1 MNPKQFQRRALVMVL
16 LLALM
21 LTGMGATLYDL
32 QINNGQ
38 EYARQAQN
46 KIAEQETVEAVRGQI
61 LDRNGQVLV
70 SNKVV
75 YQVSLDTSLMKDERN
90 RILLSLMDISQEE
103 GVAWTDNLPISK
115 SAPFTFTTDTPY
127 YTTSTDEE
135 GNTVQ
140 SLTRLGRLAVYYGWI
155 EDPTTTPEEP
165 EEGEEPAAP
174 PEPGL
179 WDKIKAFFTGKD
191 LSQSTDTS
199 QQTEPDTLPTAL
211 ELLGMMCADWDIQGE
226 GAVEGDSGQTVPV
239 LNIGDLSAQDAR
251 ALAGILYELN
261 LRSSNVYVA
270 NEYVFAQ
277 DVDIDF
283 ITQVKEHSLTGVVI
297 EPTTVRQYH
306 TTYAAHLL
314 GQVTPIYSGEVEYYT
329 SLDLDGD
336 GVPDYSLNDTVGRGG
351 VEQAFE
357 SYLRGSSG
365 VRTVERNTSGKI
377 VSETWLEE
385 PEPGDNVVLTLDIN
399 LQAYVENTLATAIP
413 QIDVE
418 EAVGGGACVILDVDT
433 SEVLACA
440 SYPTYDPAK
449 YNSNFN
455 EYASDPLEPLYNR
468 ALQGTFAPGSTFK
481 MVTAIAGLEEGII
494 TPTTEINDTGI
505 YKYYSSPQPKCWI
518 YNSYGRGHGLVNVS
532 EAIEVSCN
540 YFFYEVGRL
549 LGIDTLVDYATRF
562 GLGQKTG
569 LELYE
574 ESGVMASPEYT
585 ESLGGTWYE
594 GSVLSVAIG
603 QESSQFT
610 PIQLANYI
618 AALVNGGSRNATHL
632 LKEVKSSD
640 FSQVLY
646 TKEPELLS
654 TIEIQDENLEAV
666 KAGML
671 ALTTQGSVSRHFV
684 GLPFQVGA
692 KTGSAQVDGQV
703 EANAVFVCFA
713 PYDDPEVA
721 MALVVQRGGSGSELG
736 AMAADILSYY
746 FSSQETRDEAPMEN
760 TLVR

>member
-1 MNPKQFQRRALVMVL
+1 MDPKQFQRRALVMVL

-38 EYARQAQN
+38 EYYRQAQN
-46 KIAEQETVEAVRGQI
+46 KIAEQETVEAARGQI

-70 SNKVV
+70 SNQVV
-75 YQVSLDTSLMKDERN
+75 YQVSLDTSLMKEERN
-90 RILLSLMDISQEE
+90 RILLKLMEISREE
-103 GVAWTDNLPISK
+103 GVEWTDNLPISQT
-115 SAPFTFTTDTPY
+115 APFTFTTDDPY
-127 YTTSTDEE
+127 YTVSVDEE
-135 GNTVQ
+135 GNTVK

-155 EDPTTTPEEP
+155 EDPTAEPGETEEADA
-165 EEGEEPAAP
+165 PAQE
-174 PEPGL
+174 EPGL
-179 WDKIKAFFTGKD
+179 WDKIKAFFSGGSAQTETS
-191 LSQSTDTS
+191 SQE
-199 QQTEPDTLPTAL
+199 TEPDQLPNAK
-211 ELLGMMCADWDIQGE
+211 ELLGKMCATFDIQGE
-226 GAVEGDSGQTVPV
+226 GAVDKDSGQTVPV
-239 LNIGDLSAQDAR
+239 LNIGDMSTRDAR
-251 ALAGILYELN
+251 ALAGILYELS
-261 LRSSNVYVA
+261 LRSSGVYQA

-283 ITQVKEHSLTGVVI
+283 ITRVKENPLTGVVI

-314 GQVTPIYSGEVEYYT
+314 GQVTPIYPEEVEYYT

-336 GVPDYSLNDTVGRGG
+336 GVADYSLNDTVGRGG

-357 SYLRGSSG
+357 SYLRGASG
-365 VRTVERNTSGKI
+365 VRTVERNASGKI

-385 PEPGDNVVLTLDIN
+385 PKPGDNVVLTLDIN

-440 SYPTYDPAK
+440 SYPTFDPSK
-449 YNSNFN
+449 YNSNYN
-455 EYASDPLEPLYNR
+455 QYASDPLLPLLNR

-481 MVTAIAGLEEGII
+481 MITAIAGLEEGII
-494 TPTTEINDTGI
+494 TPTTEIKDEGI
-505 YKYYSSPQPKCWI
+505 YKYYSSPQPRCWI
-518 YNSYGRGHGLVNVS
+518 YNTNGGNHGSINVS

-549 LGIDTLVDYATRF
+549 VGIDTLVDYATRF

-569 LELYE
+569 LELE
-574 ESGVMASPEYT
+574 EYAGVMASPEYT
-585 ESLGGTWYE
+585 QSRGGTWYE

-603 QESSQFT
+603 QESTQVT

-618 AALVNGGSRNATHL
+618 ATLVNGGSRNATHL

-654 TIEIQDENLEAV
+654 TIEIKDENLEAV

-671 ALTTQGSVSRHFV
+671 ALTTKGSVSRHFAD
-684 GLPFQVGA
+684 LPFQVGA

-746 FSSQETRDEAPMEN
+746 FSSQETRDEAPTEN

>member
-21 LTGMGATLYDL
+21 LTGMGTALYDL

-46 KIAEQETVEAVRGQI
+46 KIAEQETVEAVRGQV

-75 YQVSLDTSLMKDERN
+75 YQVSLDTSLMKEDRN
-90 RILLSLMDISQEE
+90 RILLSLMDIAREE
-103 GVAWTDNLPISK
+103 DVEWTDSLPISK
-115 SAPFTFTTDTPY
+115 SAPFTFTTDDPY

-135 GNTVQ
+135 GNEVQ

-155 EDPTTTPEEP
+155 KDPTQAPEEA
-165 EEGEEPAAP
+165 EETESP
-174 PEPGL
+174 PQAEPGI
-179 WDKIKAFFTGKD
+179 WDRIKAFFTGGG
-191 LSQSTDTS
+191 
-199 QQTEPDTLPTAL
+199 QTEAETDPQPQESYRLPTAQ
-211 ELLGMMCADWDIQGE
+211 ELLGMMCTDWEIQGE
-226 GAVEGDSGQTVPV
+226 GAVDEDSGKEIPV
-239 LNIGDLSAQDAR
+239 LNIGNLSTRDAR
-251 ALAGILYELN
+251 ALAGVLYELN

-283 ITQVKEHSLTGVVI
+283 ITKVKEHSLTGVVI

-377 VSETWLEE
+377 LSETWLEE
-385 PEPGDNVVLTLDIN
+385 PEPGDNVVLTLDIS
-399 LQAYVENTLATAIP
+399 LQAYVENTLAAAIP

-440 SYPTYDPAK
+440 SYPTFDPAK
-449 YNSNFN
+449 YNTNFN
-455 EYASDPLEPLYNR
+455 EYAADPLEPLYNR

-494 TPTTEINDTGI
+494 TPSTEIKDEGI

-518 YNSYGRGHGLVNVS
+518 YNQYGTNHGYINVS

-569 LELYE
+569 LELA
-574 ESGVMASPEYT
+574 ESPGVMASPAYT

-618 AALVNGGSRNATHL
+618 ATLVNGGSRRSTHL

-646 TKEPELLS
+646 TREPELLS

-671 ALTTQGSVSRHFV
+671 ALTTQGSVSRHFTD
-684 GLPFQVGA
+684 LPFQVGA

>member
-1 MNPKQFQRRALVMVL
+1 MNPKQFHRRALVMVL

-46 KIAEQETVEAVRGQI
+46 KIAEQESVEAARGQI

-70 SNKVV
+70 SNRVV
-75 YQVSLDTSLMKDERN
+75 YQVSLDTSLMKKDRN
-90 RILLSLMDISQEE
+90 RILLSLMDVATEE
-103 GVAWTDNLPISK
+103 GVEWTDNLPISK
-115 SAPFTFTTDTPY
+115 SDPFTFTTENPY

-135 GNTVQ
+135 GNTVL
-140 SLTRLGRLAVYYGWI
+140 SLTRLGRLAVYYNWI
-155 EDPTTTPEEP
+155 EDPTEEP
-165 EEGEEPAAP
+165 ETVEENTPA
-174 PEPGL
+174 PEPSL
-179 WDKIKAFFTGKD
+179 WDKFKAFFTGKD
-191 LSQSTDTS
+191 LSQGADAS
-199 QQTEPDTLPTAL
+199 QPEESDALPTAL
-211 ELLGMMCADWDIQGE
+211 ELLGKMCAAWDIQGE
-226 GAVEGDSGQTVPV
+226 GAVDEDSGETVPV
-239 LNIGDLSAQDAR
+239 LNIGDMSAQDAR

-314 GQVTPIYSGEVEYYT
+314 GQVTPIFQGEEEYYI

-336 GVPDYSLNDTVGRGG
+336 GVPDYSLNDNVGRGG

-357 SYLRGSSG
+357 SYLRGKSG

-385 PEPGDNVVLTLDIN
+385 PKPGDNVVLTLDIN

-413 QIDVE
+413 KIDVE

-433 SEVLACA
+433 SEVLSCA
-440 SYPTYDPAK
+440 SYPTFDPAK

-455 EYASDPLEPLYNR
+455 EYAADPLEPLYNR

-494 TPTTEINDTGI
+494 TPTTEIRDEGV

-518 YNSYGRGHGLVNVS
+518 YNTNGGNHGSINVS

-540 YFFYEVGRL
+540 YFFYEVGRE

-618 AALVNGGSRNATHL
+618 ATLVNGGSRNATHL

-640 FSQVLY
+640 FSQILY
-646 TKEPELLS
+646 DKQPELLS
-654 TIEIQDENLEAV
+654 TIEIKDENLEAV

-671 ALTTQGSVSRHFV
+671 ALTTQGSVSQHFV

-746 FSSQETRDEAPMEN
+746 FSSQETRDEAPTEN

>member
-1 MNPKQFQRRALVMVL
+1 MNPKQFHRRALVMVL

-46 KIAEQETVEAVRGQI
+46 KIAEQESVEAARGQI

-70 SNKVV
+70 SNRVV
-75 YQVSLDTSLMKDERN
+75 YQVSLDTSLMKKDRN
-90 RILLSLMDISQEE
+90 RILLSLMDIATEE
-103 GVAWTDNLPISK
+103 GVEWTDNLPISK
-115 SAPFTFTTDTPY
+115 SDPFTFTTENPY

-135 GNTVQ
+135 GNTVL
-140 SLTRLGRLAVYYGWI
+140 SLTRLGRLAVYYNWI
-155 EDPTTTPEEP
+155 EDPTEEP
-165 EEGEEPAAP
+165 ETVEENTPA
-174 PEPGL
+174 PEPSL
-179 WDKIKAFFTGKD
+179 WDKFKAFFTGKD
-191 LSQSTDTS
+191 LSQGADAS
-199 QQTEPDTLPTAL
+199 QPEESDALPTAL
-211 ELLGMMCADWDIQGE
+211 ELLGKMCAAWDIQGE
-226 GAVEGDSGQTVPV
+226 GAVDEDSGETVPV
-239 LNIGDLSAQDAR
+239 LNIGDMSAQDAR
-251 ALAGILYELN
+251 ALVGILYELK

-314 GQVTPIYSGEVEYYT
+314 GQVTPIFQGEEEYYT

-336 GVPDYSLNDTVGRGG
+336 GVPDYSLNDNVGRGG

-357 SYLRGSSG
+357 SYLRGKSG

-385 PEPGDNVVLTLDIN
+385 PKPGDNVVLTLDIN

-413 QIDVE
+413 KIDVE

-440 SYPTYDPAK
+440 SYPTFDPAK

-455 EYASDPLEPLYNR
+455 EYAADPLEPLYNR

-494 TPTTEINDTGI
+494 TPTTEIRDEGV

-518 YNSYGRGHGLVNVS
+518 YNTNGGNHGSINVS

-540 YFFYEVGRL
+540 YFFYEVGRE

-618 AALVNGGSRNATHL
+618 ATLVNGGSRNATHL

-640 FSQVLY
+640 FSQILY
-646 TKEPELLS
+646 DKQPELLS
-654 TIEIQDENLEAV
+654 TIEIKDENLDAV

-671 ALTTQGSVSRHFV
+671 ALTTQGSVSQHFV

-746 FSSQETRDEAPMEN
+746 FSSQETRDEAPTEN

>member
-1 MNPKQFQRRALVMVL
+1 MDPKQFQRRALVMVL

-32 QINNGQ
+32 QINNGK
-38 EYARQAQN
+38 EYFRQAQN
-46 KIAEQETVEAVRGQI
+46 KIAEQETVEAARGQV

-75 YQVSLDTSLMKDERN
+75 YQVSLDTSSMKDDRN
-90 RILLSLMDISQEE
+90 RILLELMEISREE
-103 GVAWTDNLPISK
+103 GVEWADNLPISK
-115 SAPFTFTTDTPY
+115 TAPFTFTTDDPY
-127 YTTSTDEE
+127 FTVSVDEE
-135 GNTVQ
+135 GNTVK
-140 SLTRLGRLAVYYGWI
+140 SLTRLGRLAVYYEWI
-155 EDPTTTPEEP
+155 EDPTAEP
-165 EEGEEPAAP
+165 EETEVDEPQAEA
-174 PEPGL
+174 EIGL
-179 WDKIKAFFTGKD
+179 WDKIKAFFSGTP
-191 LSQSTDTS
+191 T
-199 QQTEPDTLPTAL
+199 QTETQSQEEEPYQLPNAQ
-211 ELLGMMCADWDIQGE
+211 ELLGKMCATFEIQGE
-226 GAVEGDSGQTVPV
+226 GAVDENSGETVPV
-239 LNIGDLSAQDAR
+239 LNIGDLSTREAR
-251 ALAGILYELN
+251 DLAGILYELS
-261 LRSSNVYVA
+261 LRSSGVYQA

-283 ITQVKEHSLTGVVI
+283 ITRVKENSLTGVVI

-314 GQVTPIYSGEVEYYT
+314 GQVTPIYPEEVEYYT

-336 GVPDYSLNDTVGRGG
+336 GVADYSLNDTVGRGG

-365 VRTVERNTSGKI
+365 VRTVERNASGKI

-440 SYPTYDPAK
+440 SYPTFDPAK

-455 EYASDPLEPLYNR
+455 EYASDPLEPLFNR

-494 TPTTEINDTGI
+494 TPTTEIKDEGI

-518 YNSYGRGHGLVNVS
+518 YNTNGGNHGSINVS

-569 LELYE
+569 LELAE
-574 ESGVMASPEYT
+574 RQGVMASPEYT
-585 ESLGGTWYE
+585 ESMGGTWYE

-671 ALTTQGSVSRHFV
+671 ALTTQGSVSRHFTD
-684 GLPFQVGA
+684 LPFQVGA

-746 FSSQETRDEAPMEN
+746 FSSQETRDEAPTEN